1 MSRPPQRYWGTLR
14 SSACQFLMSI
24 VKGLLCGVPL
34 LAANSG
40 ALAYKNMANAR
51 VVAMPEMRRPDYLQ
65 PATDPAFGTPFVRV
79 TDPGRQMPGGMFCNP
94 SYCRH
99 RYSSAQAWNADQTLL
114 LIAHGC
120 AGLCF
125 LDGQTYQPLF
135 RRRAAGACEW
145 HPNDPELMICVS
157 ETEIYAWKVRNDSRT
172 TIYAPTDYRS
182 LRFGPSKGN
191 LSNDGRKLVVR
202 AANGAGR
209 PVAFAYDV
217 AAGTKH
223 SDVELARLDGDN
235 SYCSI
240 APSGR
245 YVFCF
250 QVMPDKTNTAY
261 IFDLEGRQLQHWAEN
276 HRPGHGDMTIDSD
289 GSDVYV
295 GVSKAAA
302 DKYHVIKRRLKDGAI
317 TDLVP
322 RGQAQHA
329 SIRNINRPGWVFL
342 TYGGTYA
349 KAAAHRGWAPF
360 YQEVV
365 ALRIDGS
372 GEIRRIVH
380 TRSVKQDYRSEAQ
393 ASPSPDGSQVIWSS
407 NWGQNGGPVAAYV
420 ARPRWSETIS
430 EQLSRK

>member
-1 MSRPPQRYWGTLR
+1 MPRPAQQYPGISR
-14 SSACQFLMSI
+14 SSARNILMS
-24 VKGLLCGVPL
+24 VAKSLLCVAPL
-34 LAANSG
+34 LAVTG
-40 ALAYKNMANAR
+40 DALAYEKLASAR
-51 VVAMPEMRRPDYLQ
+51 PVAMPEMSLPDYLQ

-79 TDPGRQMPGGMFCNP
+79 TDPGRQMPAGVSCNP

-114 LIAHGC
+114 VIAHGC

-135 RRRAAGACEW
+135 RRRASGACEW
-145 HPNDPELMICVS
+145 HPTDPELMICVS
-157 ETEIYAWKVRNDSRT
+157 ETEIYAWKVRNDAKT
-172 TIYAPTDYRS
+172 TIYATADYRN

-191 LSNDGRKLVVR
+191 LSKDGHKLVVR
-202 AANGAGR
+202 ASDGAGA
-209 PVAFAYDV
+209 PVAFAYDI
-217 AAGTKH
+217 AARMKH
-223 SDVELARLDGDN
+223 ADIGLASLRGDN

-240 APSGR
+240 APSGQ

-250 QVMPDKTNTAY
+250 QVMSDKTNTAY
-261 IFDLEGRQLQHWAEN
+261 IFNLEGGQLQHWTEN

-295 GVSKAAA
+295 GVSKAAP
-302 DKYHVIKRRLKDGAI
+302 DKYHIIKRRLRDGAV

-322 RGQAQHA
+322 YGQAQHA
-329 SIRNINRPGWVFL
+329 SIRNTNRPGWVFL

-349 KAAAHRGWAPF
+349 KVTADRDRAPF

-380 TRSVKQDYRSEAQ
+380 TRSVKHDYRSEAQ

-407 NWGQNGGPVAAYV
+407 NWGQKGGPVAAYV
-420 ARPRWSETIS
+420 ARLPWPEAPR
-430 EQLSRK
+430 K